1 MSQFLQ
7 DTLNHCKKINEITNN
22 LEKKIILEQL
32 KNDINTQI
40 NNLHQRIPP
49 AGVPSIQSRNNSS
62 DIFWTSS
69 LRN

>member
-7 DTLNHCKKINEITNN
+7 NTLNHCKKLTTLAND
-22 LEKKIILEQL
+22 LEKNTILEQL
-32 KNDINTQI
+32 KNDIHMQI
-40 NNLHQRIPP
+40 NELHHNIPP
-49 AGVPSIQSRNNSS
+49 AGVPSTQSRNNSS

>member
-7 DTLNHCKKINEITNN
+7 DPLNIAKKLTELANN

-40 NNLHQRIPP
+40 NNLHNNIPP
-49 AGVPSIQSRNNSS
+49 VCVPSNQSRNNSS

>member
-7 DTLNHCKKINEITNN
+7 NTLEHCKKLTELANN
-22 LEKKIILEQL
+22 LEKNTILEQL
-32 KNDINTQI
+32 KNDLNTQI
-40 NNLHQRIPP
+40 NNLHNNIPP
-49 AGVPSIQSRNNSS
+49 AGVPSNQSRNNSS

>member
-7 DTLNHCKKINEITNN
+7 NTLKHCKKLNELADD
-22 LEKKIILEQL
+22 LEKNTILEQL
-32 KNDINTQI
+32 KNDINIQI
-40 NNLHQRIPP
+40 NNLHNNIPP
-49 AGVPSIQSRNNSS
+49 AGVPSVQSRNNSS

>member
-7 DTLNHCKKINEITNN
+7 NTINHCKKLTELAND
-22 LEKKIILEQL
+22 LEKKALLELL

-40 NNLHQRIPP
+40 NNLQNSIPP
-49 AGVPSIQSRNNSS
+49 AGVPSNQSRNNNS
-62 DIFWTSS
+62 DIHWTSS